1 MLGWTLS
8 AGWWIAVGIV
18 LKILVP
24 MPFLDD
30 PVRSAW
36 RWAKNKVKGF
46 GK

>member
-1 MLGWTLS
+1 
-8 AGWWIAVGIV
+8 
-18 LKILVP
+18 VP